1 MCLTFNLPFKTIRR
15 FVFLSI
21 EEIIIYEK
29 GCVYIK
35 RDMFSEL
42 DMNYFNILDLPN
54 EILLII
60 FNKLNT
66 IDVFCSVKDVNRRF
80 YELSLNCCH
89 VQDMQMTIMMD
100 IDTCYKQISPIDNK
114 LRRICRNILPKI
126 HDKVHKL
133 TVDQSS
139 MIPVLHAAN
148 YPQLYSLT
156 ILDIQE
162 EFLRDYL
169 SSIVFLFLLLIIKK
183 IINLIR

>member
-21 EEIIIYEK
+21 KAIIIYEK
-29 GCVYIK
+29 DIK

-42 DMNYFNILDLPN
+42 DKMNYFNILDLPN

-60 FNKLNT
+60 FNKLNP

-80 YELSLNCCH
+80 NELSLNCCH
-89 VQDMQMTIMMD
+89 VQDMQMTTMMD

-126 HDKVHKL
+126 HDKVQKL

-156 ILDIQE
+156 IIDIQE

-169 SSIVFLFLLLIIKK
+169 SSIVFLFYS
-183 IINLIR
+183 